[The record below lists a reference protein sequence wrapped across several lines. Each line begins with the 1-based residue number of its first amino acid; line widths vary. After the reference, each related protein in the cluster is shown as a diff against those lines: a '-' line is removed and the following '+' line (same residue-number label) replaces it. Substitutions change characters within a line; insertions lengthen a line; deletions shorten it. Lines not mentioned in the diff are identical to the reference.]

1 MRTACS
7 LDFRHTAEQTLQIS
21 RGRQTHRSQPQNV
34 MKDVES
40 PTITRLSLGDVNSP
54 AVYAPHLRR
63 VTQQWH
69 RLCSSDPL
77 LIDRDIDIESIVFF
91 PIKHLSTLLHW
102 ITDSNSYCC

>member
-7 LDFRHTAEQTLQIS
+7 LDFRHAAEQTLQIS

-91 PIKHLSTLLHW
+91 
-102 ITDSNSYCC
+102 SN